1 MDDRKTTE
9 KPVPTVELGGRFWF
23 LEINHRVLERFSA
36 ISKCSMEA
44 FLNVIERYDMMVLL
58 LWLMMCETRQDLT
71 RGGLTDWLN
80 NMPVSKALNL
90 VTDAVSEAIEYSFPD
105 SNSETEEAPA
115 KEVDETKIGN
125 PTNADI

>member
-1 MDDRKTTE
+1 MDNRKTTE
-9 KPVPTVELGGRFWF
+9 PVAPSIDLGGRVWV
-23 LEINHRVLERFSA
+23 LKINHRVLERFSA

-80 NMPVSKALNL
+80 DMPVFEAMNL
-90 VTDAVSEAIEYSFPD
+90 VTDAVSKAIEYSFPD
-105 SNSETEEAPA
+105 SDSET
-115 KEVDETKIGN
+115 DETPAEDADETEPGN
-125 PTNADI
+125 PTNEDI